1 MKMMFGT
8 LSVLFAAVLCPS
20 LQASEPITK
29 EWTIE
34 GQKRDALIFVPK
46 EAKSKPSPVVFGFH
60 GHGGGSRQ
68 ASRSFQM
75 HTQWPEAIVVYMQG
89 LPTPGQLT
97 DPEGKKP
104 GWQKAVG
111 DQNDRDL
118 KFFDEVLKSLRTD
131 YKVDDARIYAMGHSN
146 GGGFT
151 YLLWSARG
159 DVFAAFGPSG
169 SLLRKG
175 RDSFKPKPVIHVAG
189 ENDPLVRFAW
199 QKDQIEANKKINQCG
214 DGQPWRGKA
223 TIYPSKV
230 DAPMVTYITNEGHKF
245 PAGAPE
251 LIVAFF
257 REHSKPATA
266 TKTP

>member
-1 MKMMFGT
+1 MKSICQ
-8 LSVLFAAVLCPS
+8 SVLLLLVAMLSTGAS
-20 LQASEPITK
+20 RASEPITK
-29 EWTIE
+29 EWTVD
-34 GQKRDALIFVPK
+34 GTTRTALIFVPK
-46 EAKSKPSPVVFGFH
+46 EAASTPTPVVFGFH

-68 ASRSFQM
+68 ASRSFQI

-111 DQNDRDL
+111 DQSDRDL
-118 KFFDEVLKSLRTD
+118 KFFDEVLKSLRAD
-131 YKVDDARIYAMGHSN
+131 YKVDDSRIYAMGHSN

-159 DVFAAFGPSG
+159 DVFAAIAPSG
-169 SLLRKG
+169 ALLRKG
-175 RDSFKPKPVIHVAG
+175 RDSFKPKPVLHIAG

-199 QKDQIEANKKINQCG
+199 QSDQIEANKKINQCE
-214 DGQPWRGKA
+214 DGKPWHGKA
-223 TIYPSKV
+223 TIYPSKLNT
-230 DAPMVTYITNEGHKF
+230 PLVTYITNEGHKF
-245 PAGAPE
+245 PASAPE

-257 REHSKPATA
+257 KEHTKP
-266 TKTP
+266 KG

>member
-1 MKMMFGT
+1 MTTIKMSLRV
-8 LSVLFAAVLCPS
+8 LSFLAAAFLCPVIS
-20 LQASEPITK
+20 ASEPVTK

-34 GQKRDALIFVPK
+34 GQKRDALIFVPPD
-46 EAKSKPSPVVFGFH
+46 ATSRPAPVVFAFH
-60 GHGGGSRQ
+60 GHGGGSRG

-89 LPTPGQLT
+89 LPTPGRLT

-104 GWQKAVG
+104 GWQKSVG

-118 KFFDEVLKSLRTD
+118 KFFDDVLKTLRSD
-131 YKVDDARIYAMGHSN
+131 YKVDESRIYAMGHSN

-151 YLLWSARG
+151 YLLWSTRG

-169 SLLRKG
+169 AMQRQD
-175 RDSFKPKPVIHVAG
+175 RDTFKPKPVIHIAG

-199 QKDQIEANKKINQCG
+199 QKDQIEANKKINQCEEG
-214 DGQPWRGKA
+214 RPWHGKA
-223 TIYPSKV
+223 TLYPSKV
-230 DAPMVTYITNEGHKF
+230 NAPMVTYITNEGHKF
-245 PAGAPE
+245 PASAPE

-257 REHSKPATA
+257 KEHR
-266 TKTP
+266 KTL